1 MASGG
6 LQGRRPF
13 FFAIGGGGLP
23 LVRFEVLR
31 VSAMLEGAGLLWGG
45 VPDFRE
51 GPSSPGGAKTLPA
64 DR

>member
-1 MASGG
+1 

-13 FFAIGGGGLP
+13 YFAFGGGGLS

-45 VPDFRE
+45 MRYFRE
-51 GPSSPGGAKTLPA
+51 ETSSAGGAKTLSA